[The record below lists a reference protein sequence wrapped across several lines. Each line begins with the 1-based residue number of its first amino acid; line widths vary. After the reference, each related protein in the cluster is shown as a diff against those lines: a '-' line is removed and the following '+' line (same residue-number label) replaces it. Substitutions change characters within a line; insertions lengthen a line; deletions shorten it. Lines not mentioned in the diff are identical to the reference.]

1 MDKATF
7 LVIGSNGQLGS
18 EIKELSIQSDAS
30 FVFLDFP
37 EVDITNLEELTKI
50 AAAVSPKVIINCA
63 AYTAVDKAEAEK
75 DIAMRVNGNGVKNLA
90 LAAQKVDSWLIH
102 VSTDYVF
109 DGTNYRPYTEQDK
122 TCPQSVYGE
131 TKLVGEANALSYDK
145 SMVVR
150 TAWLYSTF
158 GNNFVKTMLRLGSE
172 KETLNVVFDQVGS
185 PTYAHDLATA
195 LLAMANKAI
204 ATNDKALSG
213 VYHYSNEGVCSW
225 YDFTREIFDQRGIGC
240 ELSPIETSSYPT
252 PAKRP
257 HYSVLNKAK
266 VKATFGIEIP
276 HWKHSLIKCLN
287 KLSN

>member
-1 MDKATF
+1 M
-7 LVIGSNGQLGS
+7 
-18 EIKELSIQSDAS
+18 QSDAS

-158 GNNFVKTMLRLGSE
+158 GNNFVKTILRLGSE
-172 KETLNVVFDQVGS
+172 RETLNVVFDQVGS